1 VVLKLLRCGATVI
14 VSTRFP
20 HDAVARYA
28 ALPDYVRWRTRLHV
42 YGLDLRDL
50 PQLER
55 FLAHLNQHYAH
66 LDIIVNNACQYVVAY
81 SRQGPSRG

>member
-1 VVLKLLRCGATVI
+1 MLKLLRCGAHVI

-28 ALPDYVRWRTRLHV
+28 ALPDYSVWKDRLHV

-55 FLAHLNQHYAH
+55 YAH
-66 LDIIVNNACQYVVAY
+66 TSTTRLFLPFFSGVPDEPVVP
-81 SRQGPSRG
+81 RTPSTDSWRS

>member
-1 VVLKLLRCGATVI
+1 VLKLLRCGAQVI

-20 HDAVARYA
+20 HDAAARYA
-28 ALPDYVRWRTRLHV
+28 ALPDYDVWKDRLHI

-55 FLAHLNQHYAH
+55 FLAFLNAHYPY
-66 LDIIVNNACQYVVAY
+66 LDIIINNACQCV
-81 SRQGPSRG
+81 

>member
-1 VVLKLLRCGATVI
+1 MLKLLRCGAHVI

-28 ALPDYVRWRTRLHV
+28 ALPDYSVWKDRLHV

-55 FLAHLNQHYAH
+55 YAH
-66 LDIIVNNACQYVVAY
+66 TTTTRLLVRRLRPLMNLRSPRI
-81 SRQGPSRG
+81 PSTDSWRS